1 MATKVTPTREN
12 LLDIKRRTETVK
24 YGKQL
29 LEKKRDALLRSLE
42 EDRRKLRD
50 MERQF
55 RELCKNI
62 GMVYSLVRM
71 YEGQSILQLLKP
83 GRPIL
88 HVKVFQRTLMG
99 CRFSQF
105 EPVQDERST
114 GIFAAFD
121 PAMTSLYVDDLL
133 RALSE
138 TDRILWPYINL
149 KTKITALENELK
161 RTLLKINTLE
171 YTVLPDLNDQRKL
184 IEEVLGERERQER
197 FSVKKIKRKKE
208 IRIRYGQ
215 QDPV

>member
-1 MATKVTPTREN
+1 MVTKVTPTREN
-12 LLDIKRRTETVK
+12 LLEIKRRSDTVK

-29 LEKKRDALLRSLE
+29 LEKKRDALLRNLE
-42 EDRRKLRD
+42 EDRRRL
-50 MERQF
+50 
-55 RELCKNI
+55 RELEEHFRKLCQNI

-71 YEGQSILQLLKP
+71 YEGQAILQLLKP

-88 HVKVFQRTLMG
+88 HVKVMKRTLMG

-105 EPVQDERST
+105 DPVQDDRTSGT
-114 GIFAAFD
+114 FAAFD

-161 RTLLKINTLE
+161 KTLLKINTLE
-171 YTVLPDLNDQRKL
+171 YTVLPELKDQRKQ

-208 IRIRYGQ
+208 KKIQYHD
-215 QDPV
+215 QDPG

>member
-1 MATKVTPTREN
+1 MYKTIARPRASLHPPALRRGLQKHN
-12 LLDIKRRTETVK
+12 LGRRDTV
-24 YGKQL
+24 
-29 LEKKRDALLRSLE
+29 
-42 EDRRKLRD
+42 
-50 MERQF
+50 
-55 RELCKNI
+55 
-62 GMVYSLVRM
+62 
-71 YEGQSILQLLKP
+71 
-83 GRPIL
+83 
-88 HVKVFQRTLMG
+88 
-99 CRFSQF
+99 
-105 EPVQDERST
+105 
-114 GIFAAFD
+114 AAFD